1 MPNNITIIND
11 TNENASVISSQ
22 IAPTV
27 ENALKNDTL
36 EYYAKMTEEE
46 KKKKLQKY
54 KQKFAYYM
62 NILVNE
68 TSVDL
73 YFQAY
78 EFILKFRQFILGTLG
93 TINYSF
99 VLKASQRGSNGSVFM
114 KTLTLGQ
121 LDFLKLM
128 KDENGKVIG
137 LSQSGDNLRFSTAFL
152 RNLRQLIKNIQHQGM
167 NIKVDSGCSSFILT
181 NETLGTRQSFASG
194 KLFKARID
202 VLQHKYKVQ
211 TFYQFELTVTKDISR
226 KTGAEV
232 FKYNIT
238 KVNGN
243 PESSSVFSAI
253 GKYFS
258 DEMTAKREAANETFG
273 ISVDPSY
280 PNAGNLTELYIAAK
294 HRLNQGKNR
303 FTPRKKVP
311 GMTLFELWNQIRANT
326 EPFYSGGDFLMNQIK
341 SFLGSNPSLTSYST
355 IRKTIEKFYNALNAS
370 SIAETKELLAK
381 ELLQENSKS
390 ELITKEQKEL
400 SQAIAESFTR
410 FFKDLTK

>member
-1 MPNNITIIND
+1 MPNNMIIT
-11 TNENASVISSQ
+11 TNIDETASIISSQ

-27 ENALKNDTL
+27 ENVLKNDAL

-46 KKKKLQKY
+46 KRKKLQKY

-78 EFILKFRQFILGTLG
+78 EFILDFRQFILGSLG
-93 TINYSF
+93 AINYSF
-99 VLKASQRGSNGSVFM
+99 VLRANQRGSNGSVFM

-128 KDENGKVIG
+128 KDKNGKVIG
-137 LSQSGDNLRFSTAFL
+137 LSQSGSNLRFSTTFL
-152 RNLRQLIKNIQHQGM
+152 RNLKQLIKNIQQEGM
-167 NIKVDSGCSSFILT
+167 DIKIDSGCSSFILV
-181 NETLGTRQSFASG
+181 NETLGTRQSFSSG

-202 VLQHKYKVQ
+202 ALQHQYKVQ

-232 FKYNIT
+232 FKYMT
-238 KVNGN
+238 TRVNGN

-258 DEMTAKREAANETFG
+258 DEMTAKREAANKAFG
-273 ISVDPSY
+273 VSIDLSY
-280 PNAGNLTELYIAAK
+280 PNAGNLTELYITAK
-294 HRLNQGKNR
+294 NRLNQGKNR
-303 FTPRKKVP
+303 FIPRKKVP
-311 GMTLFELWNQIRANT
+311 GMTLFELWNQIKANT
-326 EPFYSGGDFLMNQIK
+326 EPFYSGGDYLMNQIK

-355 IRKTIEKFYNALNAS
+355 IRKTIERFYNALNSS
-370 SIAETKELLAK
+370 SIAETKELLAQQ
-381 ELLQENSKS
+381 LLQKDSNSK
-390 ELITKEQKEL
+390 LITQEQKEL
-400 SQAIAESFTR
+400 SQAIAKSFAQ
-410 FFKDLTK
+410 FFEDLTN